1 MTFVYIIPFVL
12 QRQIATNLNDCQIH
26 NLYIVILGKQG
37 LQDYTASGSA
47 EPYISSVH
55 NLFWSL

>member
-1 MTFVYIIPFVL
+1 MTFVYTIPFVL
-12 QRQIATNLNDCQIH
+12 QRQIATNLKDCQIH
-26 NLYIVILGKQG
+26 NLYIGLLRKQV

-55 NLFWSL
+55 NLIWSQ